1 MQKTYSVSKV
11 VNRKKKVA
19 TKQKQKQETLVK
31 ILVEK
36 NQREAKIHSDLSQY
50 CWAGEDTY
58 VFMFSKR
65 WTVRLSDGAYDWS
78 DISVKKDYK
87 RYNAV
92 CYFFNENGE
101 VW

>member
-19 TKQKQKQETLVK
+19 TKQKQETLVK

-36 NQREAKIHSDLSQY
+36 NQKEANIHHDLSQY
-50 CWAGEDTY
+50 CWAGEDTC

-65 WTVRLSDGAYDWS
+65 WAVRLSDGAYDWS